1 MEDNRAGIAA
11 LLFIL
16 LIVGVNGFMYAMV
29 RGIMSG
35 GKKNGPFET
44 MMKAINPAQKKKDD
58 EMEELRRT
66 VEELKKDKEN
76 PTGNSE

>member
-11 LLFIL
+11 LIFIL
-16 LIVGVNGFMYAMV
+16 LIIGVNGFMYAMV
-29 RGIMSG
+29 RGIMRG
-35 GKKNGPFET
+35 GKNGPFET

-66 VEELKKDKEN
+66 VEGLKGKKN
-76 PTGNSE
+76 PPDGSE